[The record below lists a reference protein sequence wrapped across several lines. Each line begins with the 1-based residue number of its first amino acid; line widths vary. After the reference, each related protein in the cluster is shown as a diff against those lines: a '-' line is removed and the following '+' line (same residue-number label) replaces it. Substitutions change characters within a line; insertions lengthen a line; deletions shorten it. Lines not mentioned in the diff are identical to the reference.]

1 MQISYAIGGH
11 YHNAL
16 HLVRYSHSN
25 GQIFLEGR
33 EYCPKPLGVDCEGT
47 AAGDL
52 NAGRKR
58 GTARAPSFVP
68 VEKLATI

>member
-25 GQIFLEGR
+25 GQMFLEGR
-33 EYCPKPLGVDCEGT
+33 EYCPSPSVLI
-47 AAGDL
+47 
-52 NAGRKR
+52 
-58 GTARAPSFVP
+58 ARERQPA
-68 VEKLATI
+68 I